1 MRNEARRY
9 VISIMIVLLVGVAYA
24 QQAQKIEKDEVAL
37 KDSQKNIQIS
47 DNTNDL
53 KEDKKKSETDEE
65 SKISEVSSEIE
76 NPEAEAATAAA
87 EAEAKASKARSFRAT
102 AYCLKGKTAS
112 GKRVQ
117 RGLIAADP
125 RVLPLG
131 TKVELTAGKYSGEY
145 LVADTGGK
153 VKGSKI
159 DIWVPNCGEARRWGN
174 RNVKLT
180 VISKPTGR
188 RK

>member
-9 VISIMIVLLVGVAYA
+9 VISFMVVLLVGVAYA
-24 QQAQKIEKDEVAL
+24 QQSQTNEADDVAL

-47 DNTNDL
+47 NTNDPKESDKKEEKDGNEKATVT
-53 KEDKKKSETDEE
+53 KEDTEAKAEA
-65 SKISEVSSEIE
+65 
-76 NPEAEAATAAA
+76 EAEAAAAAA
-87 EAEAKASKARSFRAT
+87 EAKKSKARSFRAT

-112 GKRVQ
+112 GKRVK

-145 LVADTGGK
+145 LVADTGGL

-159 DIWVPNCGEARRWGN
+159 DIWVPSCGEARRWGK

-188 RK
+188 RR